1 MKSVEESTQKMLWS
15 DTDRDWVCVV
25 SVVGL
30 IGLLRRLMLAMLGFG
45 RCAVPTRPGPVLLV
59 YDIKMLKFWWG
70 DVVEFGAYHLHCDN

>member
-1 MKSVEESTQKMLWS
+1 MKTVEESTQKMLWS

-45 RCAVPTRPGPVLLV
+45 EVCCINKTGASAVS
-59 YDIKMLKFWWG
+59 M
-70 DVVEFGAYHLHCDN
+70 